1 MIKYV
6 TFERTAYQPPPT
18 HFEAGTANIADAV
31 GLSAALDYLQ
41 RIGIEN
47 VTRYEHALVGYA
59 TQQMQTVPGLRPVGT
74 APDKASVLSFV
85 LDGYQPE
92 AVGQALNRDGIA
104 VRAGHH
110 CAQAILRRFGLEAT
124 VRASLSLHNTCD
136 EVDVRWL
143 RCIAWL
149 QTQVTPG
156 PEAHGA
162 GEPPTGPNARSGSEH
177 APGRPSA

>member
-136 EVDVRWL
+136 EVDVSVAALHRL
-143 RCIAWL
+143 A
-149 QTQVTPG
+149 
-156 PEAHGA
+156 ADA
-162 GEPPTGPNARSGSEH
+162 GHTRA
-177 APGRPSA
+177 